1 MAKLKEKYELMVI
14 FNTKL
19 GEDGIKELVEKYKGT
34 IERHATLTSVDEW
47 GKRKLAY
54 EIEDETEGF
63 YVLYN
68 FESTPDFPVEIERR
82 LNINEN
88 VLRSLVTVAAAA
100 K

>member
-1 MAKLKEKYELMVI
+1 MAKLKENYELMVI

-34 IERHATLTSVDEW
+34 IERHATLGSVDEW

-88 VLRSLVTVAAAA
+88 VLRSLVTVAVA

>member
-1 MAKLKEKYELMVI
+1 MAKVKETYELMVI

-19 GEDGIKELVEKYKGT
+19 GEEGIKELVEKFKER
-34 IERHATLTSVDEW
+34 IERHATLNSVDEW

-54 EIEDETEGF
+54 EIEDETERY

-68 FESTPDFPVEIERR
+68 FESTPDYPVEIERR

-88 VLRSLVTVAAAA
+88 VLRSLVTVAVA

>member
-1 MAKLKEKYELMVI
+1 MAKINKKYELMVI

-19 GEDGIKELVEKYKGT
+19 GDEGIKELVEKFRAT
-34 IERHATLTSVDEW
+34 IDKHATLTSVDEW

-54 EIEDETEGF
+54 EIEDETDGY

-68 FESTPDFPVEIERR
+68 FESTPDYPVEIERR
-82 LNINEN
+82 LNINEG
-88 VLRSLVTVAAAA
+88 VLRSLITVSTA